1 MSKLESKR
9 CLRKLELE
17 AHSALITAIRA
28 QGNLTE
34 EKNSFLKE
42 SRNIFKISI
51 ERHKA
56 ELRRASNDKTI
67 CKISNRLANS
77 TSNTMALNADK
88 INMKWSKESKR
99 LIPLIPHINS
109 EANTFQRIIADTIL
123 TKSKPVLDLC
133 SDEMMSVEERDH
145 ENGSSNN
152 SQEFSI
158 KESVKEEKN
167 EIDPKKQQN
176 AAAKCLKPSEFIA
189 KYENQ
194 DKTIASNETD
204 SDDLM
209 NRSFL
214 KKLIQKF
221 KQQKNQKQSTKFTN
235 NQNEPDSSKAIPL
248 KQFNNINNNNNGEI
262 IQIITGA
269 NQQIFQIE
277 PPQPLIKYEGNNFA
291 NNRTAITTENNNNM
305 NKNLNNFPIATYNYT
320 TPVFLNTL
328 SHNKTAKLNNN
339 SNNISSIIQNHLSFA
354 SNNNNNNNA
363 TTTPTPAHIFSS
375 NTIVKLNPSRISFN
389 KNILKKE
396 PFISSSPN
404 LNKLNGNNICYITN
418 NISSI
423 GANNQQVK
431 QFRVQKPNQNLI
443 ILPAASM
450 SHAATLKPNIDQAI
464 ACDFLNSSTQTQ
476 VQSQKLPSN
485 TIKIASLTNNIQGL
499 K

>member
-167 EIDPKKQQN
+167 EIDPKKTTECCCQ
-176 AAAKCLKPSEFIA
+176 
-189 KYENQ
+189 
-194 DKTIASNETD
+194 
-204 SDDLM
+204 M
-209 NRSFL
+209 
-214 KKLIQKF
+214 
-221 KQQKNQKQSTKFTN
+221 
-235 NQNEPDSSKAIPL
+235 SKAI
-248 KQFNNINNNNNGEI
+248 GVHS
-262 IQIITGA
+262 QI
-269 NQQIFQIE
+269 
-277 PPQPLIKYEGNNFA
+277 
-291 NNRTAITTENNNNM
+291 
-305 NKNLNNFPIATYNYT
+305 
-320 TPVFLNTL
+320 
-328 SHNKTAKLNNN
+328 
-339 SNNISSIIQNHLSFA
+339 
-354 SNNNNNNNA
+354 
-363 TTTPTPAHIFSS
+363 
-375 NTIVKLNPSRISFN
+375 
-389 KNILKKE
+389 
-396 PFISSSPN
+396 
-404 LNKLNGNNICYITN
+404 
-418 NISSI
+418 
-423 GANNQQVK
+423 
-431 QFRVQKPNQNLI
+431 
-443 ILPAASM
+443 
-450 SHAATLKPNIDQAI
+450 
-464 ACDFLNSSTQTQ
+464 
-476 VQSQKLPSN
+476 
-485 TIKIASLTNNIQGL
+485 
-499 K
+499 